1 MFKTNVLQDGKRG
14 DNLRRLWYNLLCR
27 GKLSHTEYNLNSE
40 KLELK
45 FTGKNTYYFK
55 RAGKNKYYKVSK
67 VENNHELDIYRNWLK
82 I

>member
-45 FTGKNTYYFK
+45 FIDENTYYFI
-55 RAGKNKYYKVSK
+55 R
-67 VENNHELDIYRNWLK
+67 
-82 I
+82 

>member
-45 FTGKNTYYFK
+45 FIDENTYYFK
-55 RAGKNKYYKVSK
+55 RAGKNKYYKISRK
-67 VENNHELDIYRNWLK
+67 ENGEELTIYRNWLK
-82 I
+82 L